1 MTVLSSLLVLLLP
14 SCQPMNPLEGGM
26 VQRLL
31 AQRKELVQP
40 GLSYITGDPGLVTS
54 LSLQTVLNIS
64 SSSQVRSGLIG
75 VSSIILLQVGCVI
88 NIENWSKW
96 LLSYPVYYFK
106 HGTFHNSELIYTTL

>member
-1 MTVLSSLLVLLLP
+1 MIVVPCLLLLVLP
-14 SCQPMNPLEGGM
+14 CSQPMNPLEGGM

-64 SSSQVRSGLIG
+64 SSSQVRTGLIG

-106 HGTFHNSELIYTTL
+106 HGTFHNREFIL